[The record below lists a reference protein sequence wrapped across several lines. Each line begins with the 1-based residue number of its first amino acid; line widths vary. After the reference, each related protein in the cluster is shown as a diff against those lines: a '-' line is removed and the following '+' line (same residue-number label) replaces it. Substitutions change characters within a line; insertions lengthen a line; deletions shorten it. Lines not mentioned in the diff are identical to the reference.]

1 MSDSAAGLLN
11 EPIVDTSIADRL
23 RAVLPKDVDDASAR
37 AVDERSEH
45 LMIGQNTL
53 EPIFNEFD
61 TGVMI
66 SI

>member
-1 MSDSAAGLLN
+1 MRDSAAGLLT
-11 EPIVDTSIADRL
+11 EPIVDTPIADRL
-23 RAVLPKDVDDASAR
+23 RAALPNDVDYASAR
-37 AVDERSEH
+37 VVDERSEH
-45 LMIGQNTL
+45 LMVRQNTL